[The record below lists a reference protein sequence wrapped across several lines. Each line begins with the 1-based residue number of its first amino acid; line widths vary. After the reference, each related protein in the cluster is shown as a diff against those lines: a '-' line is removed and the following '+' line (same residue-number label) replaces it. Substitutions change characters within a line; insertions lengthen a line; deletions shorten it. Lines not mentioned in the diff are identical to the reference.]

1 MQYSAG
7 RRAVQRSTWGSVQ
20 CTASQAP
27 AWRGSAASDSNA
39 RDTRRSS
46 VGGGTGGA
54 DDAPGS
60 PGTLRVTP
68 TLGLGFRVR
77 IRVTNV
83 VCGWVAGSQP
93 PSASRRGEADHSLGR
108 G

>member
-1 MQYSAG
+1 MECRTAQAG
-7 RRAVQRSTWGSVQ
+7 AQCNAGSTRGSVQ

-46 VGGGTGGA
+46 AGGGTGGA
-54 DDAPGS
+54 ADAPGS
-60 PGTLRVTP
+60 PGTLRVTNV
-68 TLGLGFRVR
+68 RVR
-77 IRVTNV
+77 VRVRVTNV
-83 VCGWVAGSQP
+83 ARGWVAGGQL
-93 PSASRRGEADHSLGR
+93 PSASRRGEADHFLGR